1 MVKYVIFLVIGG
13 VVGYYLG
20 NKAWRD
26 SVNNWVKKMSQ
37 NNSSKGSSKGS
48 SSSKSKK

>member
-20 NKAWRD
+20 NKQWRD
-26 SVNNWVKKMSQ
+26 KVNSWVKKMSQ
-37 NNSSKGSSKGS
+37 NNSSKGSS
-48 SSSKSKK
+48 SSKSKK